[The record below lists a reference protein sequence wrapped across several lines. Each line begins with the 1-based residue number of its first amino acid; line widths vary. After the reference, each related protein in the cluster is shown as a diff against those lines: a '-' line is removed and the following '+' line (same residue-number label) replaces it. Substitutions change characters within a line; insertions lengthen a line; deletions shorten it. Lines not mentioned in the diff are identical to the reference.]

1 MKNMQPSSKPQ
12 LLIPDDSI
20 RSIIYTRMMFQSKE
34 LTSINYSEE
43 IRFWLYRT
51 LLGEMIYAYV
61 TCRPKIG
68 YALLLHFQSLQYI
81 PGCSMKPPLSVL
93 PFEGGPPQQS
103 SGAVVL
109 LLEYSSIVWGRLLY
123 YNNKSSQSNESN
135 LLGYTMR
142 RNEAIFLR
150 DRNVIIT
157 NGISISISIGIG
169 STLIT
174 YSRKT
179 ISTKQQR
186 ASSSA
191 EQEVVTTQQR

>member
-1 MKNMQPSSKPQ
+1 
-12 LLIPDDSI
+12 
-20 RSIIYTRMMFQSKE
+20 
-34 LTSINYSEE
+34 
-43 IRFWLYRT
+43 
-51 LLGEMIYAYV
+51 
-61 TCRPKIG
+61 
-68 YALLLHFQSLQYI
+68 
-81 PGCSMKPPLSVL
+81 
-93 PFEGGPPQQS
+93 
-103 SGAVVL
+103 
-109 LLEYSSIVWGRLLY
+109 
-123 YNNKSSQSNESN
+123 
-135 LLGYTMR
+135 MR